1 MLQTVQYTLGAL
13 IVITLLI
20 SVYYSYRYRRES
32 DPKRRGLY
40 ASRMNIAMGVM
51 LIFIAVTQPVLLHRF
66 DCATDL
72 RNGMRASRPV
82 EFVCRD
88 PQSRLFQPVNSLWG
102 TG

>member
-51 LIFIAVTQPVLLHRF
+51 LIFIAVTQLFFFTDSIVRRIFGTVCALLGLWNLF
-66 DCATDL
+66 AGI
-72 RNGMRASRPV
+72 RNHGYFSR
-82 EFVCRD
+82 
-88 PQSRLFQPVNSLWG
+88 
-102 TG
+102 